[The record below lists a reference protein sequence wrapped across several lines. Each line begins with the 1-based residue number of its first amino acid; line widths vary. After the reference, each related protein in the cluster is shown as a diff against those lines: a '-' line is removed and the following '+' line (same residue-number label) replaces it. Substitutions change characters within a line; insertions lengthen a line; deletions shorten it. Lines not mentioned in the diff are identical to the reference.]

1 MGSSQPS
8 AVSPVPEYHP
18 LCSPM
23 QAPGLYRDG
32 THLPQ
37 RKGKENSPTLR
48 SNGED
53 ALLLTTCFLTG
64 CSAWL
69 LSWACRSSLPEQMA
83 PGAPC
88 FGHTAC
94 CDSHHSARFGDLRRI
109 GEMSS
114 YLPGAI
120 LPSEGVLKTARMGRS
135 FLVVFG
141 AMLCLIQPFLL
152 RCGFMGSN
160 SSIQ

>member
-8 AVSPVPEYHP
+8 AVSPAPEYHP

-32 THLPQ
+32 IHLPQ

-83 PGAPC
+83 PGVPC
-88 FGHTAC
+88 FGHTAS

-120 LPSEGVLKTARMGRS
+120 LPIRRGSEDSTDGQVLSGGVWGHAMPDTALPPEMWLHG
-135 FLVVFG
+135 V
-141 AMLCLIQPFLL
+141 
-152 RCGFMGSN
+152 
-160 SSIQ
+160 

>member
-8 AVSPVPEYHP
+8 AVSPAPEYHP

-83 PGAPC
+83 PGVPC
-88 FGHTAC
+88 FGHTAS

-120 LPSEGVLKTARMGRS
+120 LPIRRGSEDSTDGGVWGHAMPDTALPPEMWLHG
-135 FLVVFG
+135 V
-141 AMLCLIQPFLL
+141 
-152 RCGFMGSN
+152 
-160 SSIQ
+160 